1 MPQQT
6 ATRTDAAKKK
16 MKQERKYQITGIA
29 IALALHIGAGVAM
42 YYSYLSSL
50 ATEEQPLPSAKS
62 EITFGGEYVQLG
74 DLPLPDL
81 DDGIAS
87 EALSTEETTTTQAD
101 NATGDG
107 EALVSSNADSPLAA
121 PSQDGGDAARRQAE
135 LRKEKANIDN
145 RTSSAFN
152 RGGDGQGQ
160 SGSPDGNASFG
171 ALQGTPGHNLGEN
184 YHLQVQRPTCPKSGT
199 LRISIVV
206 RRDGTVKEAR
216 YVSGTGEAAADASIR
231 KQFEDFTK
239 KLRFTVSGNAPAEKR
254 GTITWAIK

>member
-1 MPQQT
+1 
-6 ATRTDAAKKK
+6 

-50 ATEEQPLPSAKS
+50 AAEEQPLPSAKS

-87 EALSTEETTTTQAD
+87 EALSR
-101 NATGDG
+101 

-121 PSQDGGDAARRQAE
+121 PSQDGGDVARRQAE

>member
-1 MPQQT
+1 
-6 ATRTDAAKKK
+6 

-29 IALALHIGAGVAM
+29 IALALHIGAGIAM

-50 ATEEQPLPSAKS
+50 AAEEQPLPSAKS

-87 EALSTEETTTTQAD
+87 EAL
-101 NATGDG
+101 ATGDG

>member
-50 ATEEQPLPSAKS
+50 AAEEQPLPSAKS

-121 PSQDGGDAARRQAE
+121 PSQDGGDVARRQAE
-135 LRKEKANIDN
+135 LRKEKPTSTIEPAAHSTAEATGKAKAAR
-145 RTSSAFN
+145 RTEMPRLEHCKARPDTTSAK
-152 RGGDGQGQ
+152 
-160 SGSPDGNASFG
+160 
-171 ALQGTPGHNLGEN
+171 TTICK
-184 YHLQVQRPTCPKSGT
+184 Y
-199 LRISIVV
+199 
-206 RRDGTVKEAR
+206 
-216 YVSGTGEAAADASIR
+216 
-231 KQFEDFTK
+231 
-239 KLRFTVSGNAPAEKR
+239 NAPHVPKA
-254 GTITWAIK
+254 AHCASA